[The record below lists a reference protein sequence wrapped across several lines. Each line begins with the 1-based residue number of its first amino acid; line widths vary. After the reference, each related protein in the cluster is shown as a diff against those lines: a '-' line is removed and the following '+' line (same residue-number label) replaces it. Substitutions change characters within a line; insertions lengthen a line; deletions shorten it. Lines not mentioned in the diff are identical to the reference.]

1 MVTNEI
7 KHALV
12 RKPGTT
18 FLNCISSHPQ
28 RHALDLSVAR
38 VQHSNYCKALEELGI
53 ELIQLHSI
61 DYADSCF
68 VEDTAIIYNDKAL
81 ISRMGAESRR
91 GEEKTVQQVLQEYMM
106 IQKVVYPATIE
117 GGDVI
122 HLPNRLISGVTKRTN
137 AEGVSQM
144 SSKLGIKVDT
154 IIDPTIVHLKSYV
167 TFLGKNT
174 LVTTKTYANHPVLSK
189 FEKIVVPKE
198 EMYAANTLAIGTTV
212 LMADGYPIIQS
223 MVRELGFDV
232 ISLEMSEFQKCEGA
246 LTCLSILF

>member
-1 MVTNEI
+1 M
-7 KHALV
+7 
-12 RKPGTT
+12 

-28 RHALDLSVAR
+28 HHAVSLSAAR
-38 VQHSNYCKALEELGI
+38 IQHSNYCKVLEELGI
-53 ELIQLHSI
+53 ELIQLHPI
-61 DYADSCF
+61 EYPDSCF
-68 VEDTAIIYNDKAL
+68 VEDTAIIYDDKAL

-91 GEEKTVQQVLQEYMM
+91 GEEETVQQVLMEYMK
-106 IQKVVYPATIE
+106 IHKTVSPSTIE

-122 HLPNRLISGVTKRTN
+122 HLPNRLISGVTQRTN

-144 SSKLGIKVDT
+144 SSKLGVKVDT

-167 TFLGKNT
+167 TYLGKNT
-174 LVTTKTYANHPVLSK
+174 LVTTLNYANHPVLSNY
-189 FEKIVVPKE
+189 EKIVVPKE

-212 LMADGYPIIQS
+212 LMADGYPITQS

-232 ISLEMSEFQKCEGA
+232 VSLKMSEFQKCEGA